1 MTPRRHCEHGTGLIG
16 SAAGTTVFLL
26 FLLFAVQLITNLY
39 ATSTVSAAGY
49 DAARFVASRQ
59 VDHRNPDAVAHA
71 KLQAEEQLRALLGGM
86 GRQADLS
93 WEVTGSSVRLTIHVR
108 APGILPSAM
117 DGGAGRRVIDRTFAV
132 RIEQQR

>member
-1 MTPRRHCEHGTGLIG
+1 M
-16 SAAGTTVFLL
+16 FLL

-59 VDHRNPDAVAHA
+59 VDHRDPAAVA
-71 KLQAEEQLRALLGGM
+71 QAELLAEQQLRALLGGM

-108 APGILPSAM
+108 APAILPSTL

-132 RIEQQR
+132 RIEQPR